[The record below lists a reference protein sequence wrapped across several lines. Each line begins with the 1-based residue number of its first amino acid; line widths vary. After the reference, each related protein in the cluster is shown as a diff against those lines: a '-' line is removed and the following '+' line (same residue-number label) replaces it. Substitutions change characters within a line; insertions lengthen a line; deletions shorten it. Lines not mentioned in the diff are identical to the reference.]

1 MQPCQ
6 SLGGEK
12 ESVLTRY
19 DLWCTIAT
27 PTSYMNTPKSPQKPP
42 KRVFFAAVVLVFFC
56 TISVADSIG
65 FVPSYIDGSS
75 SATTSGATDQVRLS
89 DLPQLAESPAIPQGV
104 LPERIRSAVIGLDVV
119 VQNPDT
125 RDLAVLD
132 AAILKGPARYVD
144 SAKLGVPGNMLIF
157 AHSSNYAV
165 VRNQMF
171 KAFNNISKLKP
182 GDSISVLGGG
192 VEYLYSV
199 TSVRKADVQ
208 DATIDISP
216 TQGTKLTLTTC
227 DVLTGKSA
235 RFIVEADFVGI
246 VNQRS

>member
-1 MQPCQ
+1 
-6 SLGGEK
+6 
-12 ESVLTRY
+12 
-19 DLWCTIAT
+19 
-27 PTSYMNTPKSPQKPP
+27 MNTPKSSQKPP

-56 TISVADSIG
+56 TVSAADSVG
-65 FVPSYIDGSS
+65 FVPSYIDGS
-75 SATTSGATDQVRLS
+75 TSFDFAQDKSLTGQVRLS
-89 DLPQLAESPAIPQGV
+89 DLPQLAESPALPQGV
-104 LPERIRSAVIGLDVV
+104 LPERIRSAAIGLDVV

-246 VNQRS
+246 VPRS

>member
-1 MQPCQ
+1 
-6 SLGGEK
+6 
-12 ESVLTRY
+12 
-19 DLWCTIAT
+19 
-27 PTSYMNTPKSPQKPP
+27 MNMTQNSHRPP
-42 KRVFFAAVVLVFFC
+42 KRVFLAAVILIFFS
-56 TISVADSIG
+56 TVSAADSVG

-75 SATTSGATDQVRLS
+75 SAQSGEVRLS
-89 DLPQLAESPAIPQGV
+89 DLPQLAESPAMPEGV
-104 LPERIRSAVIGLDVV
+104 LPERIRSAAIGLDVV

-132 AAILKGPARYVD
+132 AAILKSAVRYVD
-144 SAKLGVPGNMLIF
+144 SAKLGIPGNMLIF

-192 VEYLYSV
+192 TEYLYSV
-199 TSVRKADVQ
+199 TSVRSV
-208 DATIDISP
+208 DAGETVIDLSP

-227 DVLTGKSA
+227 DVLSGKSA
-235 RFIVEADFVGI
+235 RFIVEADYVGV
-246 VNQRS
+246 VNPAI